1 MRKMNTFKLGF
12 LQVWHRRSRLF
23 IQWLMVVLGLG
34 LISGFITLQASAN
47 RQLEKDLG
55 SIDLVW
61 CAKGSPLR
69 GLLANVYHIDNPSGN
84 ISLDEVE
91 QYARN
96 PMVAEVTR
104 IAYGDVYRAKRIL
117 GADSSWR
124 DLYALELAEGDWNAK
139 PMEVVL
145 SSSLAEQLELSI
157 GDVFHGQHGAEE
169 AAEEHHE
176 DYKVVGIYKNTGTVA
191 DRVLLTQIQS
201 VWDVHHV
208 DAENLEI
215 TAALVRTNSPMAL
228 FQLPRAINQNSTF
241 QAVMPSIEVSR
252 VYELLSSSE
261 QVFFALS
268 ILFLILGGLSITI
281 TLYETLRAQ
290 QFDHTLLRV
299 FGLSLW
305 RLALLIWTQT
315 ILLMVSAWLVGI
327 GLIKALLYFSR
338 DAILNAQ
345 GFYVEF
351 NGIDTID
358 LLLLGVAV
366 VSGILIAFPAVVRI
380 FGSSI
385 HQNLK
390 NA

>member
-1 MRKMNTFKLGF
+1 
-12 LQVWHRRSRLF
+12 
-23 IQWLMVVLGLG
+23 MVVLGLG

-47 RQLEKDLG
+47 QQLEKDLG
-55 SIDLVW
+55 TIDLVW

-84 ISLDEVE
+84 ISLEEVE

-124 DLYALELAEGDWNAK
+124 DLYALELADGDWNSE

-176 DYKVVGIYKNTGTVA
+176 DYVVVGIYKNTGTVA
-191 DRVLLTQIQS
+191 DRVLLTQIES
-201 VWDVHHV
+201 VWEVHHV
-208 DAENLEI
+208 DSENLEI

-261 QVFFALS
+261 QIFFALS

-290 QFDHTLLRV
+290 QFDHTLLRI

-327 GLIKALLYFSR
+327 GMIKALLYFSR

-351 NGIDTID
+351 NGIDTVD
-358 LLLLGVAV
+358 LLLLLVAV
-366 VSGILIAFPAVVRI
+366 GLGILIAFPAVVRI